1 MVERWL
7 RWTGAGLNL
16 LACVLTCLICGLGWC
31 RVWTGLELLTGAR
44 AHDLSMCVMLL
55 MAVSAWEHPKK
66 KHQEGIL
73 RDPGRITWPFVH
85 QPQKS
90 QNFPSVLLIKAVTG
104 LLLFTRRWY
113 RAHPLMEEVSK
124 NLWSFLKSL
133 QHQIHSIFY
142 SLGGFSLLIIFKV
155 NRRYLALYQQ
165 KPEVSPMFYDKVKCR
180 NLINEFIC
188 ISWCYLVHHSVHSR
202 F

>member
-1 MVERWL
+1 MVEPWL

-16 LACVLTCLICGLGWC
+16 LASVLICLIRGLGWC
-31 RVWTGLELLTGAR
+31 RVWTGLEPLTGTHAYG
-44 AHDLSMCVMLL
+44 LSMCVTLL
-55 MAVSAWEHPKK
+55 TSGSAWEHPER

-73 RDPGRITWPFVH
+73 RDPGRTTWPFLN

-104 LLLFTRRWY
+104 LLLFTGKWY
-113 RAHPLMEEVSK
+113 RAHLLMGAVSK

-133 QHQIHSIFY
+133 QHPIHNIFY
-142 SLGGFSLLIIFKV
+142 SLRDFSLLIIFKSS
-155 NRRYLALYQQ
+155 RRYLALYQQ

-180 NLINEFIC
+180 NLINEF
-188 ISWCYLVHHSVHSR
+188 R
-202 F
+202 